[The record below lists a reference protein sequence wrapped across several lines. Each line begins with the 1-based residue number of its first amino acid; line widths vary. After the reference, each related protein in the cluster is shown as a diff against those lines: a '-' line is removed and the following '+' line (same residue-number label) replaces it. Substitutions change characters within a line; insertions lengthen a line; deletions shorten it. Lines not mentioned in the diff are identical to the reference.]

1 MKYLS
6 TTASL
11 SISIVASLFFTVSY
25 RGQAQESTDSSTGG
39 IQIANQ
45 TTNNPSTKVQPPA
58 SQNSN
63 GVRTRIGDRYMNCAV
78 TADRSGMTC
87 TEESKQENSNWKVE
101 VHYRGFYPPSF
112 QSN

>member
-1 MKYLS
+1 MNYLS

-11 SISIVASLFFTVSY
+11 SILIVASLFFTVSY

-39 IQIANQ
+39 IQIA
-45 TTNNPSTKVQPPA
+45 NPSTKVQPPA

-78 TADRSGMTC
+78 TADRNGMTC